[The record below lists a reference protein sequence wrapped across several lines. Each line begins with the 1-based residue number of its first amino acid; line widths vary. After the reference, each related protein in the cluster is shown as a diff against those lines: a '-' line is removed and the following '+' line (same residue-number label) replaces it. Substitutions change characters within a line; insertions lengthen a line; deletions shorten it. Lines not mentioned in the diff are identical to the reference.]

1 MKEAL
6 LGPCR
11 SAVLKQGLFLLA
23 DQDLLNKAIN
33 AAVAARKEWDLW
45 PVQKRAEIF
54 FKAADMLSGPRRAE
68 VLAKTMI
75 GQVRYWGGGVFA
87 GGHVTPPVAG
97 QARPTPQSVTRCL
110 FC

>member
-75 GQVRYWGGGVFA
+75 GQVRYFGGGCLL
-87 GGHVTPPVAG
+87 VAMLHLQLLVRHG
-97 QARPTPQSVTRCL
+97 PLLNQ
-110 FC
+110 